1 MQLLDL
7 LDLHYN
13 QYSKKVLRVIGG
25 IIFSWFFLSYI
36 LVFPV
41 LAVELQGLEKTAETA
56 RINRAGSNPVE
67 AVTTIIQWV
76 LSFVG
81 VLFLILMIYGGFTW
95 MTSNGNQE
103 SIQKAQKIVGSAVIG
118 LVIVLS
124 AYAITLFMGTT
135 FGAV

>member
-13 QYSKKVLRVIGG
+13 LYSKKVLRIISG
-25 IIFSWFFLSYI
+25 IIFSWFFLFSI
-36 LVFPV
+36 FSLPV
-41 LAVELQGLEKTAETA
+41 QAVELKGLEETA
-56 RINRAGSNPVE
+56 RRAGINRAGSNPVE
-67 AVTTIIQWV
+67 AVTNIIQWV

-135 FGAV
+135 FGAT

>member
-13 QYSKKVLRVIGG
+13 QYSKKVLRIISG
-25 IIFSWFFLSYI
+25 IIFSWFFLFSI
-36 LVFPV
+36 FSFPV
-41 LAVELQGLEKTAETA
+41 QAVELKGLEETA
-56 RINRAGSNPVE
+56 RRAGINRAGSNPVE
-67 AVTTIIQWV
+67 AVTNIIQWV

-95 MTSNGNQE
+95 MSSRGNQE
-103 SIQKAQKIVGSAVIG
+103 SIQTAQKIVGSAVIG

-135 FGAV
+135 FGAT